1 MRLLLD
7 TQILIWALTRPQR
20 LTSSV
25 YETLRSRDND
35 ILFSAVTVWEVAIK
49 FALRRPDFDVR
60 PEALMAYAAEAEFR
74 ELPVTS
80 SAAARVA
87 TLPLHHRDPFDRLL
101 VAQAIDRDARLLT
114 ADAALSDYAPHILM
128 AG

>member
-7 TQILIWALTRPQR
+7 TQILVWAVTRPQR
-20 LTSSV
+20 LTSPV

-35 ILFSAVTVWEVAIK
+35 ILFSAVSVWEVAIK

-60 PEALMAYAAEAEFR
+60 PEALIAYAAEAEFR

-87 TLPLHHRDPFDRLL
+87 SLPLHHRDPFDRLL
-101 VAQAIDRDARLLT
+101 VAHAIDQDARLLT
-114 ADAALSDYAPHILM
+114 ADAALSAYAPHILM
-128 AG
+128 AA

>member
-1 MRLLLD
+1 MKLLLD
-7 TQILIWALTRPQR
+7 TQILVWAVTRPQR
-20 LTSSV
+20 LASSV

-35 ILFSAVTVWEVAIK
+35 ILFSAVSVWEVAIK

-60 PEALMAYAAEAEFR
+60 PTALIAYAADAEFR
-74 ELPVTS
+74 ELPITS

-101 VAQAIDRDARLLT
+101 VAQAIDEDALLLT
-114 ADAALSDYAPHILM
+114 ADAALAAYAPHILM
-128 AG
+128 AA